1 MLNFALHA
9 PLMPSVKCTF
19 PDIYQQLLK
28 CCYITHA
35 FQGTCESTAGEQ
47 IITMQ
52 RGKNQGFFF
61 TNPRLLK
68 TEKVTLVWTFLDQ
81 DLLKLNIWYLG
92 SPWRGCLM
100 CCVLGAAPGLLGSAQ
115 LWDSLTSGLRTPSQS
130 PWPPGS
136 VPAWDVSSSHSPALP
151 THGLCCSR

>member
-52 RGKNQGFFF
+52 RGKNQGFFSKSQ
-61 TNPRLLK
+61 TPKNR
-68 TEKVTLVWTFLDQ
+68 ES
-81 DLLKLNIWYLG
+81 Y
-92 SPWRGCLM
+92 
-100 CCVLGAAPGLLGSAQ
+100 
-115 LWDSLTSGLRTPSQS
+115 SGLDFP
-130 PWPPGS
+130 
-136 VPAWDVSSSHSPALP
+136 
-151 THGLCCSR
+151 